1 MSKILIL
8 ESSSSIAHLLEKLC
22 SQMGHEGIFKR
33 QAANIESLLQAEN
46 IELVV
51 SELHVLGVNIFEL
64 LNAVKELQPRIK
76 IIIITKEY
84 HAEHQLKKKG
94 VHVDCVLQKPM
105 SAERLKLEITKL
117 IGS

>member
-8 ESSSSIAHLLEKLC
+8 ESNKNIAHLLEKLC
-22 SQMGHEGIFKR
+22 SRMGHEAIIKN
-33 QAANIESLLQAEN
+33 QAANIESLLETEN

-64 LNAVKELQPRIK
+64 LNVIKEIKPRIK

-84 HAEHQLKKKG
+84 HAERQLKKKG
-94 VHVDCVLQKPM
+94 VHVDCVIQKPM
-105 SAERLKLEITKL
+105 SAERLTLEITKL